1 MTSIRKCLLCG
12 WQTEDGS
19 VCKALKCKVFAIKKE
34 GELLSFPGF
43 MKFVLDTKL
52 SFHSYDKF
60 DRAAIAERADLYRSI
75 LRWNWN
81 N

>member
-43 MKFVLDTKL
+43 MKFVPHPASNLCAVVMEGMDFEAAVNFIYEQL
-52 SFHSYDKF
+52 
-60 DRAAIAERADLYRSI
+60 RASH
-75 LRWNWN
+75 NV
-81 N
+81 